1 MAHALGARASVSPSV
16 GTDASL
22 RKTGFKDHKNL
33 RFDNQLWIT
42 LPSVNLKSR
51 YSSTKYQFKV
61 MSMSVQQAVRSK
73 IPIQPLELENATEP
87 PLNLHKP
94 KEPYTATIVSVER
107 LVGPKAPGETC
118 HIVIDHGGNV
128 PYWEG
133 QSYGIIPPGENPKKP
148 GSPHNVRLYSI
159 ASTRY
164 GDSFDGKTAS
174 LCVRRAV
181 YYEPETGKED
191 PSKNGIC
198 SNFLCNS
205 KPGDKI
211 QLTGPSGKIMLLPED
226 DPNGTHIMI
235 ATGTGVAPF
244 RGYLRRMFMEAVP
257 TYKFGGLAWLFL
269 GVANTDSL
277 LYDDEFSSYL
287 QDYPDNFR
295 YDKSLSREQKNKN
308 GGKMYVQDK
317 IEEYSD
323 EIFKLLDG
331 GAHIY
336 FCGLKGMMPGIQD
349 TLKRVAVQRGE
360 SWEAKLSQ
368 LKKNKQWH
376 VERNVHSS
384 VQYFRPILDQDIEQ
398 LSFGFRL
405 ILPER
410 GDWLSGIS
418 NLGSVLMVVSTL
430 TWHLG
435 LPTLLKG

>member
-1 MAHALGARASVSPSV
+1 MAHALGARVISIAFIPHSRTKILILFGVVFLEFLVVDSSQVSDVPISGLIV
-16 GTDASL
+16 LAGVRVA
-22 RKTGFKDHKNL
+22 
-33 RFDNQLWIT
+33 
-42 LPSVNLKSR
+42 VSR
-51 YSSTKYQFKV
+51 
-61 MSMSVQQAVRSK
+61 
-73 IPIQPLELENATEP
+73 N
-87 PLNLHKP
+87 
-94 KEPYTATIVSVER
+94 
-107 LVGPKAPGETC
+107 GC
-118 HIVIDHGGNV
+118 
-128 PYWEG
+128 
-133 QSYGIIPPGENPKKP
+133 GENPKKP

-287 QDYPDNFR
+287 KDYPDNFR
-295 YDKSLSREQKNKN
+295 YDKALSREQKNKN

-349 TLKRVAVQRGE
+349 TLKRVAEQRGE
-360 SWEAKLSQ
+360 SWDAKLSQ

-376 VERNVHSS
+376 VEV
-384 VQYFRPILDQDIEQ
+384 Y
-398 LSFGFRL
+398 
-405 ILPER
+405 
-410 GDWLSGIS
+410 
-418 NLGSVLMVVSTL
+418 
-430 TWHLG
+430 
-435 LPTLLKG
+435 